1 MKTVMTRI
9 PDACRLLPTTMLL
22 IATLL
27 LLGCNDPAS
36 KPAIDLDEKY
46 RTINTS
52 PLRDTDAARRENTIG
67 LEHMDKG
74 ELYQA
79 ELAFKRAIESD
90 VKFGPAHNNLG
101 KLYFLKRSFYLAAHE
116 FDDAIKLMP
125 NHAGPH
131 NNLGLTLLEANKL
144 DDAIESLRKAT
155 SLDPHTIDYQANLAR
170 AVVQRGDRSEEV
182 ITLLRAIAARDERV
196 QWRAWASH
204 QLGEMGLDAQ

>member
-1 MKTVMTRI
+1 MNTVMTRL
-9 PDACRLLPTTMLL
+9 PDACRLFTMTILL
-22 IATLL
+22 VVSALL
-27 LLGCNDPAS
+27 SGCSDPS
-36 KPAIDLDEKY
+36 SNPAIDLDEKY

-52 PLRDTDAARRENTIG
+52 PLRNTEAARRDNTLG

-79 ELAFKRAIESD
+79 EMAFKRAIESD
-90 VKFGPAHNNLG
+90 VSFGPAHNNLG
-101 KLYFLKRSFYLAAHE
+101 KIYFLKRSFYLAAHE

-125 NHAGPH
+125 SHAGPH
-131 NNLGLTLLEANKL
+131 NNLGLTLIEANKL

-170 AVVQRGDRSEEV
+170 ALIQRGDRSEEV
-182 ITLLRAIAARDERV
+182 ITLLRAIATRDERV
-196 QWRAWASH
+196 QWRVWASH